1 MMKKGTSTSV
11 QRLGEYVMPVK
22 VAMPQFDLFMAEG
35 TITEWLKQDGENVE
49 EEEPVAIIET
59 SKIEV
64 EVEAPASGIF
74 YKTQPEGS
82 TVSVGET
89 IALITQQDEEVPLIQ
104 GSNKSPVLLEEKS
117 SERVTEAIDKRVL
130 ASPLAKK
137 FAKEHDIN
145 LSQITGTGRDGVIT
159 KKDVLSYLE
168 QINVETVEEE
178 TIPLSGWRKVMA
190 DRMSYSLQT
199 MAQLTTITEA
209 DFTELITL
217 RKKLISEGKERI
229 SYTVFVVKAVAQAL
243 KEFPL
248 LNSSLVD
255 GKIIVK
261 KYRNIGVAVARD
273 QQGLIVPVIHRADEK
288 SLTELNQILRKMV
301 EKARTDNLSIQ
312 DVTGGT
318 FTVTNVG
325 PLGVTMSTPIINPPE
340 SAILGVGAITK
351 KPVVVDEE
359 IAIRST
365 AYLCLSYDH
374 RFIDGAPAIG
384 LLQRIK
390 QLLQE
395 PKLLT

>member
-1 MMKKGTSTSV
+1 
-11 QRLGEYVMPVK
+11 MPVK

-35 TITEWLKQDGENVE
+35 TITEWLKQDGETVE
-49 EEEPVAIIET
+49 AEEPVAIIET

-64 EVEAPASGIF
+64 EVESPVSGTF
-74 YKTQPEGS
+74 YKTQPVGS
-82 TVSVGET
+82 SVSVGET
-89 IALITQQDEEVPLIQ
+89 IALIVQQGEEAPLIPEVI
-104 GSNKSPVLLEEKS
+104 KALERLEETS
-117 SERVTEAIDKRVL
+117 SERVTEAITKQVL

-137 FAKEHDIN
+137 LAKEHDVN
-145 LSQITGTGRDGVIT
+145 LTHITGTGRGGVIT

-168 QINVETVEEE
+168 QSRVERDDEEV
-178 TIPLSGWRKVMA
+178 IPLSGWRKVMA

-199 MAQLTTITEA
+199 MAQLTTITDV

-217 RKKLISEGKERI
+217 RRKLISEGKGQI
-229 SYTVFVVKAVAQAL
+229 SYTVFIVKAVAQAL
-243 KEFPL
+243 KEYPL

-255 GKIIVK
+255 GKIIMK
-261 KYRNIGVAVARD
+261 KYRNIGVAVTRD
-273 QQGLIVPVIHRADEK
+273 QQGLIVPVIRRVDEK
-288 SLTELNQILRKMV
+288 SLTELNKILHDMV
-301 EKARTDNLSIQ
+301 DNARTENLSLQ

-351 KPVVVDEE
+351 KPVVVDDQ
-359 IAIRST
+359 IVIRST

-395 PKLLT
+395 PTLLL

>member
-1 MMKKGTSTSV
+1 
-11 QRLGEYVMPVK
+11 MPVK

-35 TITEWLKQDGENVE
+35 TITEWLKQDGESVE
-49 EEEPVAIIET
+49 AEEPIAIIET

-64 EVEAPASGIF
+64 EVESPASGTF
-74 YKTQPEGS
+74 YKTQSIGTS
-82 TVSVGET
+82 VSVGET
-89 IALITQQDEEVPLIQ
+89 IALIVQQGEEAPLIPDVI
-104 GSNKSPVLLEEKS
+104 KSPERLEETS
-117 SERVTEAIDKRVL
+117 SERVTEAIDKQVL

-137 FAKEHDIN
+137 LAKEHDIN
-145 LSQITGTGRDGVIT
+145 LTHITGSGRGGVIT
-159 KKDVLSYLE
+159 KKDMLSYLE
-168 QINVETVEEE
+168 QSRVERDDEE

-199 MAQLTTITEA
+199 MAQLTTITEV

-217 RKKLISEGKERI
+217 RKKLISEGKGQI
-229 SYTVFVVKAVAQAL
+229 SYTVFIVKAVAQAL
-243 KEFPL
+243 KEYPL

-255 GKIIVK
+255 GKIILK
-261 KYRNIGVAVARD
+261 KYRNIGVAVARE
-273 QQGLIVPVIHRADEK
+273 QQGLIVPVIRRADEK
-288 SLTELNQILRKMV
+288 SLTELNQILRDMV
-301 EKARTDNLSIQ
+301 DNARTDNLSIQ

-351 KPVVVDEE
+351 KPVVVDDQ
-359 IAIRST
+359 IVIRST

-390 QLLQE
+390 QLLQK
-395 PKLLT
+395 PTLLT

>member
-1 MMKKGTSTSV
+1 
-11 QRLGEYVMPVK
+11 MPVK
-22 VAMPQFDLFMAEG
+22 IAMPQFDLFMAEG
-35 TITEWLKQDGENVE
+35 TITEWLKQDGETVE
-49 EEEPVAIIET
+49 AEEPVAIIET

-64 EVEAPASGIF
+64 EVESPVSGTF
-74 YKTQPEGS
+74 YKTQPVGS

-89 IALITQQDEEVPLIQ
+89 IALIVQQGEEAPLIPEVI
-104 GSNKSPVLLEEKS
+104 KSPERLEETS
-117 SERVTEAIDKRVL
+117 SERVTEAINKQVL

-137 FAKEHDIN
+137 LAKEHDIN
-145 LSQITGTGRDGVIT
+145 LTHITGTGRGGVVT
-159 KKDVLSYLE
+159 KKDVLSYLK
-168 QINVETVEEE
+168 QSRVERDDEE

-190 DRMSYSLQT
+190 NRMSYSLQT
-199 MAQLTTITEA
+199 MAQLTTITEV

-217 RKKLISEGKERI
+217 RKKLISEGKGRI
-229 SYTVFVVKAVAQAL
+229 SYTVFIVKAVAQAL
-243 KEFPL
+243 REYPL

-255 GKIIVK
+255 GKIIMK
-261 KYRNIGVAVARD
+261 KYRNIGVAVAREK
-273 QQGLIVPVIHRADEK
+273 QGLIVPVIRLADEK
-288 SLTELNQILRKMV
+288 SLNELNQILRDMV
-301 EKARTDNLSIQ
+301 DNARTDNLSIQ

-351 KPVVVDEE
+351 KPVVVDDK
-359 IAIRST
+359 IVIRST

>member
-1 MMKKGTSTSV
+1 
-11 QRLGEYVMPVK
+11 MPVK

-35 TITEWLKQDGENVE
+35 TITEWLKQDGETVE
-49 EEEPVAIIET
+49 AEEPIAIIET
-59 SKIEV
+59 SKIVV
-64 EVEAPASGIF
+64 EVESPASGTF
-74 YKTQPEGS
+74 YKTQPVGS

-89 IALITQQDEEVPLIQ
+89 IALIIQQDEEAPLIPEVIR
-104 GSNKSPVLLEEKS
+104 SPERLEEKP
-117 SERVTEAIDKRVL
+117 SERVTEAIDERVL

-137 FAKEHDIN
+137 LAKEHNID
-145 LSQITGTGRDGVIT
+145 LVKITGSGRDGVIT

-168 QINVETVEEE
+168 QTHVEREDEEI
-178 TIPLSGWRKVMA
+178 IPLTGWRKVMA

-209 DFTELITL
+209 DFTELIKL
-217 RKKLISEGKERI
+217 RKKLISEGKDRI
-229 SYTVFVVKAVAQAL
+229 SYTVFIVKAVAQAL
-243 KEFPL
+243 KEYPL
-248 LNSSLVD
+248 MNSSLVD
-255 GKIIVK
+255 GKIIIK
-261 KYRNIGVAVARD
+261 NYRNIGVAVARE
-273 QQGLIVPVIHRADEK
+273 QQGLIVPVIRRADEK
-288 SLTELNQILRKMV
+288 SLTELNQILSEMV
-301 EKARTDNLSIQ
+301 NNARTGNLSIK

-325 PLGVTMSTPIINPPE
+325 PLGGTMSTPIINPPE

-351 KPVVVDEE
+351 RPVVVDDK
-359 IAIRST
+359 IVIRST

-384 LLQRIK
+384 FLQRIK

>member
-1 MMKKGTSTSV
+1 
-11 QRLGEYVMPVK
+11 MPVK

-35 TITEWLKQDGENVE
+35 TITEWLKQDGERVE
-49 EEEPVAIIET
+49 AEEPVAIIET
-59 SKIEV
+59 GKIEIEV
-64 EVEAPASGIF
+64 ESPVSGTF
-74 YKTQPEGS
+74 YKTHPVGT
-82 TVSVGET
+82 TVSVGDT
-89 IALITQQDEEVPLIQ
+89 IALITQQGEEAPLIPEVI
-104 GSNKSPVLLEEKS
+104 KSPERLEETS
-117 SERVTEAIDKRVL
+117 SERGTEAINTQVL

-137 FAKEHDIN
+137 LAKEHDIN
-145 LSQITGTGRDGVIT
+145 LSQITGTGRGGVIT

-168 QINVETVEEE
+168 QSRVERDDED

-199 MAQLTTITEA
+199 MAQLTTITEV

-217 RKKLISEGKERI
+217 RKNLVSEGKGRI
-229 SYTVFVVKAVAQAL
+229 SYTIFIVKAVAQAL
-243 KEFPL
+243 KEYPL

-255 GKIIVK
+255 GKIVMK
-261 KYRNIGVAVARD
+261 KYRNIGVAVAREK
-273 QQGLIVPVIHRADEK
+273 QGLVVPVIRRADEK
-288 SLTELNQILRKMV
+288 NLSELNQILRDMV
-301 EKARTDNLSIQ
+301 DNARTDNLSLR

-325 PLGVTMSTPIINPPE
+325 PLGVTLSTPIINPPE

-351 KPVVVDEE
+351 KPVVVDDQ
-359 IAIRST
+359 IVIRST